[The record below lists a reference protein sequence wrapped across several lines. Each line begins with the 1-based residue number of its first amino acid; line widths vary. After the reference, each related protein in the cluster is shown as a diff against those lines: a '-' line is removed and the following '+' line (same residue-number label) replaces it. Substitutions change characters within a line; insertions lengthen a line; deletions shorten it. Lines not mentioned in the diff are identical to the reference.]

1 VKQIRKRL
9 TYANVMSSLAVFLIL
24 GGATAVAA
32 KKIGTNEIKGNSIT
46 TGKIKKNAVTSSKI
60 KKNAITTAKI
70 KNGAVTGPKINLGSL
85 GTVPSANTANV
96 ANSLAGQT
104 PFYIRLGF
112 GQTQTIASH
121 GAVSLVASCRQAGGN
136 DIVEILMQ
144 TSQAGAVAN
153 GEDDFDGS
161 SAADFLNPS
170 TPPEDRIFVDETEPS
185 GNTIV
190 YYDYDQGWVIGPDN
204 KMLTSN
210 SEGIALG
217 LNYQTPGCLVAGI
230 VNAVN

>member
-1 VKQIRKRL
+1 VKQIRKRI
-9 TYANVMSSLAVFLIL
+9 TYANVMSSIAVFLVL
-24 GGATAVAA
+24 GGGAAYAA

-46 TGKIKKNAVTSSKI
+46 TGKLKKNAVTSSKI

-70 KNGAVTGPKINLGSL
+70 KNGAVTGPKINLGTL

-112 GQTQTIASH
+112 GQSQTIASN
-121 GAVSLVASCRQAGGN
+121 GSVSLVVNCRQAGGQ
-136 DIVEILMQ
+136 DIVEILEQ
-144 TSQAGAVAN
+144 TTQAGAVAN

-161 SAADFLNPS
+161 SAADFLNPE
-170 TPPEDRIFVDETEPS
+170 TLPEDRVFLDESVTS
-185 GNTIV
+185 GSTIV
-190 YYDYDQGWVIGPDN
+190 YYEYDQGWVIGPDN
-204 KMLTSN
+204 KMLTAN

-217 LNYQTPGCLVAGI
+217 LNYRQPGCLVGGV
-230 VNAVN
+230 VNAVG